1 MTPYAPPIEDMR
13 FALNEIAGLSEI
25 AALPG
30 FEAAE
35 PALVD
40 QILEE
45 AGRFASGVLAPL
57 NQGGDREGS
66 VLENG
71 VVRTPKGFAEAY
83 RGFVAGGWNSVP
95 FEPEHGGQGL
105 PWMVQTA
112 LAEMWSSANMSFS
125 LCPMLNGGA
134 LDLLVHHGS
143 EEQKRLYLAKLVSGE
158 WTGTMNLT
166 EPQAGTDLGALRTKA
181 VPDGNAYRITGQK
194 IFITYGGHAMAE
206 DVVHMVLAR
215 TPDAPPG
222 TRGISLF
229 IVPKFL
235 VNGDGSLGRR
245 NDVRCVSLEHKLG
258 IHASPTCVLAY
269 GDDGGALGTLV
280 GGENRG
286 IECMF
291 TMMNNERI
299 GVGIQG
305 LGVAERAYQ
314 QAREFARV
322 RVQSRAIEGSPGP
335 VPIIRHPDVRRMLI
349 SMKSQTE
356 AMRGLAY
363 QTASW
368 LDRARRDPDRALR
381 ARSQTLVDLLVPVVK
396 AWCSD
401 TAVEI
406 ASTGIQVH
414 GGMGFIEETGAAQH
428 LRDARITPIY
438 EGTNGI
444 QANDLVGRKVVRDG
458 GEAARL
464 FLAEVERAAETIDRQ
479 RDEGLAPVG
488 QSLSAGATALA
499 EATDWLVATYPG
511 DVRTA
516 AVGAVPYLRLFGI
529 VAGGWAMARA
539 ATAAKRQLAGA
550 NGASGFLKGKL
561 TTARFYADHVLS
573 QAPALVRQV
582 TGGSAALDL
591 AEEQF

>member
-1 MTPYAPPIEDMR
+1 MAAYAPPLDDMR
-13 FALNEIAGLSEI
+13 FALNEIAGLAEV
-25 AALPG
+25 ARLPG
-30 FEAAE
+30 YEAAE

-40 QILEE
+40 HILEQ
-45 AGRFASGVLAPL
+45 AGRFAAGVLAPL
-57 NQGGDREGS
+57 NQSGDQEGS
-66 VLENG
+66 ILENG

-83 RGFVAGGWNSVP
+83 RAFVAGGWNSVP
-95 FEPEHGGQGL
+95 FDPEHGGQGL
-105 PWMVQTA
+105 PWLVQTA
-112 LAEMWSSANMSFS
+112 LSEMWASANMSFS

-134 LDLLVHHGS
+134 LDLLSHHGS
-143 EEQKRLYLAKLVSGE
+143 AEQKRLYLGRMISGE

-181 VPDGNAYRITGQK
+181 VRDGAAYRITGQK
-194 IFITYGGHAMAE
+194 IFITFGEHDMAANI
-206 DVVHMVLAR
+206 VHMVLAR
-215 TPDAPPG
+215 TPEAPAG

-229 IVPKFL
+229 IVPKYL
-235 VNGDGSLGRR
+235 VNADGSLGQR
-245 NDVRCVSLEHKLG
+245 NDVRCVSIEHKLG

-269 GDDGGALGTLV
+269 GDNGGATGYLV
-280 GGENRG
+280 GEENRG
-286 IECMF
+286 IEYMF

-314 QAREFARV
+314 QARDFARS

-349 SMKSQTE
+349 SMKSQSE
-356 AMRGLAY
+356 AMRAVAY
-363 QTASW
+363 QTAAW
-368 LDRARRDPDRALR
+368 LDRARRHAAPDER
-381 ARSQTLVDLLVPVVK
+381 ARAQALVDLLVPVVK

-444 QANDLVGRKVVRDG
+444 QANDLLGRKIARDG
-458 GEAARL
+458 GVAAKT
-464 FLAEVERAAETIDRQ
+464 FLSEVRRAADQLAADDGAAID
-479 RDEGLAPVG
+479 
-488 QSLSAGATALA
+488 QSLHAGAAALA
-499 EATDWLVATYPG
+499 EATDWVVATYG
-511 DVRTA
+511 SDVRTA
-516 AVGAVPYLRLFGI
+516 AVGAVPYLRLFGL
-529 VAGGWAMARA
+529 VAGGWAMARG
-539 ATAAKRQLAGA
+539 ATAAKRQLADA
-550 NGASGFLKGKL
+550 NGKSGFLEGKL
-561 TTARFYADHVLS
+561 VTARFFADHVLS
-573 QAPALVRQV
+573 QAPSLVAQV
-582 TGGSAALDL
+582 TNGSAALAL